1 MHKVRWKG
9 GIDSPE
15 LFKHDSMEFALSKN
29 LYDNGILKELQ
40 LKSEENGQGVL
51 YFFFFLRNQ
60 CAELCYAE
68 FTVFF
73 SLNEILG
80 VFHNFL
86 VTFGN

>member
-51 YFFFFLRNQ
+51 YFFFF
-60 CAELCYAE
+60 
-68 FTVFF
+68 F
-73 SLNEILG
+73 
-80 VFHNFL
+80 
-86 VTFGN
+86 